1 MYYVDNVFI
10 YKFNNLLMIRNL
22 LLIYSK
28 IILKI
33 NFNVWTL

>member
-22 LLIYSK
+22 LLIHSK